1 MQNSLRLNWIYRFSQ
16 KISVLLH
23 PLLMPTYGVLLLFFS
38 YKIPGFSRWNYGKDL
53 WDAYLFIFWCF
64 IFTFLSP
71 SLFAYILKKIG
82 FISSL
87 GMEDKRE
94 RTYPFLF
101 TGLMY
106 VLFYVFSDNLTDF
119 KAPIVVNMFILGA
132 VISIL
137 LASVISLSWK
147 ISAHMIGIGGLC
159 GMFYVLNVWSSV
171 LFSHL
176 IICILLAGIVGFARL
191 YLKAHTLLQVLL
203 GFLLGFFSISIYV
216 FIW

>member
-1 MQNSLRLNWIYRFSQ
+1 
-16 KISVLLH
+16 
-23 PLLMPTYGVLLLFFS
+23 MPTYGVLLLFLS

-53 WDAYLFIFWCF
+53 WDAYLFIIWCF
-64 IFTFLSP
+64 VFTFLAP
-71 SLFAYILKKIG
+71 TIFALVLKKSGYIT
-82 FISSL
+82 SL
-87 GMEDKRE
+87 SMEDKRE

-106 VLFYVFSDNLTDF
+106 VLFYFFSGDLSDF
-119 KAPIVVNMFILGA
+119 KAPVVVNIFILGA

-137 LASVISLSWK
+137 LAGVISLSWK

-159 GMFYVLNVWSSV
+159 GMFFVLNVWSSI

-176 IICILLAGIVGFARL
+176 ITSILLAGSVGFARL
-191 YLKAHTLLQVLL
+191 YLKAHTPMQILL